1 MALDSTLKRHDNLMP
16 QRPAGIGKG
25 TLLAILVHVGLLI
38 ALAFGVAW
46 RSQTPAGVSAELW
59 AAVPQ
64 VAAPPPP
71 APAPDPKPTPT
82 PTPPKPAP
90 PKPEEPPKPT
100 QAQIDAQIAIEKEK
114 AERKQ
119 RDLREQ
125 QQREQERK
133 ERERLEREK
142 AEKVEREKAEREKAE
157 RLEREKAEKL
167 AAQKQQQL
175 EAKRKREEEA
185 RQAKLRE
192 DNLQRILSQA
202 GTGAPSSTGTAAR
215 DAGPS
220 ASYAGRIIA
229 RVKPHI
235 LLTDDVPGNPEARVE
250 VRCGPDGT
258 IIGRQLVKSSGS
270 KEWDD
275 AVLRA
280 VDRTGELPR
289 DVDGR
294 VPPSIVITFRPR
306 DL

>member
-1 MALDSTLKRHDNLMP
+1 MALDSTLKRQDNLMP

-25 TLLAILVHVGLLI
+25 TALAILVHVGLLI

-46 RSQTPAGVSAELW
+46 RSQTPSGVSAELW
-59 AAVPQ
+59 AAAPQ
-64 VAAPPPP
+64 VAAPPPA
-71 APAPDPKPTPT
+71 APTKPEPT
-82 PTPPKPAP
+82 PTPPQPAP
-90 PKPEEPPKPT
+90 PPKAEEPPKPS

-114 AERKQ
+114 VERKQ
-119 RDLREQ
+119 RELREQ

-133 ERERLEREK
+133 ERDRLEREK
-142 AEKVEREKAEREKAE
+142 AEKLEREKAEREKAE
-157 RLEREKAEKL
+157 RIEREKAEKL
-167 AAQKQQQL
+167 AAQKQREL
-175 EAKRKREEEA
+175 EAKRQKEEQA

-192 DNLQRILSQA
+192 DNLKRMLSQA

-220 ASYAGRIIA
+220 ASYAGRIVA

-235 LLTDDVPGNPEARVE
+235 VLTSEVPGNPQAVVE
-250 VRCGPDGT
+250 VRCAPDGAIT
-258 IIGRQLVKSSGS
+258 GRRLVKSSGVQ
-270 KEWDD
+270 EWDE

-280 VDRTGELPR
+280 IDRTGELPR

-294 VPPSIVITFRPR
+294 VPPSIEITFRPR